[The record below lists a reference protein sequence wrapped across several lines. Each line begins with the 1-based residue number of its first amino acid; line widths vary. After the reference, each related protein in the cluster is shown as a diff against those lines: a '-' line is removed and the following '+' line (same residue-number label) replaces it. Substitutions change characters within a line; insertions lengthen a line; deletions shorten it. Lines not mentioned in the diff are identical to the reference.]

1 LTVLLGGPD
10 TETSMARYSAFL
22 GRKVEVQYRAGDIL
36 LPASGTFVADSG
48 RSIFLEQN
56 FELRGNKLF
65 RWEIPYQYIVKIEE
79 MPDTEMKPTAGGGG
93 MQKSETQEE
102 VEPEPAQ
109 KSEPLSA
116 KSAAA
121 GAAGGGCGLL
131 PMANR
136 PHRA

>member
-1 LTVLLGGPD
+1 
-10 TETSMARYSAFL
+10 
-22 GRKVEVQYRAGDIL
+22 
-36 LPASGTFVADSG
+36 
-48 RSIFLEQN
+48 
-56 FELRGNKLF
+56 
-65 RWEIPYQYIVKIEE
+65 
-79 MPDTEMKPTAGGGG
+79 MKPTAGAGG

-109 KSEPLSA
+109 KGEPVNA

>member
-1 LTVLLGGPD
+1 
-10 TETSMARYSAFL
+10 MARYSAFL

-65 RWEIPYQYIVKIEE
+65 RWEIPYQYIVKIEQ
-79 MPDTEMKPTAGGGG
+79 MPDTEMKLAARVRAPQT
-93 MQKSETQEE
+93 SEAQEE
-102 VEPEPAQ
+102 ADPEPAQ
-109 KSEPLSA
+109 KNQALKA
-116 KSAAA
+116 QSAAA
-121 GAAGGGCGLL
+121 GAADGGSGLL
-131 PMANR
+131 PIANS